1 MARLKR
7 QLSEHNFLYLARRY
21 YQRED
26 FPINTV
32 ADLAKLSPRQLNNLT
47 NWATNTDP
55 ESQARIKGRKYTGRT
70 YGKLKK
76 IF

>member
-1 MARLKR
+1 MALRTLNKDI
-7 QLSEHNFLYLARRY
+7 LYLAQRY
-21 YQRED
+21 YQRD
-26 FPINTV
+26 
-32 ADLAKLSPRQLNNLT
+32 DLRIESLDDLRKLSPRQLDNLT

-55 ESQARIKGRKYTGRT
+55 QSQARVKGRKYTGRT